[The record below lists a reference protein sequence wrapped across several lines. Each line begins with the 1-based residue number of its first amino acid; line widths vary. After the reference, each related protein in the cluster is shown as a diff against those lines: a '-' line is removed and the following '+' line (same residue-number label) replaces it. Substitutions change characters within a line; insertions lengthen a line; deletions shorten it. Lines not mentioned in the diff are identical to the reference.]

1 MLRRDYRQDM
11 GWLKEVSMI
20 KMKYPLGV
28 MDLYPIAANKTQIE
42 KPILLAFLVEN
53 YHYNFLQLS
62 APA

>member
-1 MLRRDYRQDM
+1 
-11 GWLKEVSMI
+11 MI